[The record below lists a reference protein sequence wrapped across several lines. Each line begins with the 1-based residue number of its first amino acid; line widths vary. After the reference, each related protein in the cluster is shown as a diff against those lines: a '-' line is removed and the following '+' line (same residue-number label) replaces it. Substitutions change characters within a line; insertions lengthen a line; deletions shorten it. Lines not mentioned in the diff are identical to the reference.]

1 MTRDLDSGAG
11 GHVDMTS
18 NACLPRCEASSAGV
32 TAGISIAL
40 ANSRGSLGADFKHQC
55 FLCMSLKYNVFCFV
69 YLFVVVVFFSVCR
82 KPEVEFRVRFRH
94 AAAQVK

>member
-1 MTRDLDSGAG
+1 MTRDLYSGAG

-55 FLCMSLKYNVFCFV
+55 FLCMSLKYNVFFFV
-69 YLFVVVVFFSVCR
+69 YLFVVVVFFLCVASQ
-82 KPEVEFRVRFRH
+82 KLNLEYASDMPPL
-94 AAAQVK
+94 K